1 MATSSFG
8 KPTVISSNDEAKRLA
23 EVLDAP
29 VPSVK
34 KTGLM
39 KQIERSDELLVKL
52 LSRLER

>member
-8 KPTVISSNDEAKRLA
+8 KPTVLSSNDEAKRLA

-29 VPSVK
+29 APSVK